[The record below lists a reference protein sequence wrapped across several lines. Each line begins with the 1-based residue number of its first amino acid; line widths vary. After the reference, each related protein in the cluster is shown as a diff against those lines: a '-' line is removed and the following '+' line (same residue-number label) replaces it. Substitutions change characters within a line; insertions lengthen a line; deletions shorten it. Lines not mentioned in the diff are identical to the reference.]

1 MSLWE
6 NLKALLVGPAPIE
19 AVFKQEWVAYL
30 EQNLPLYTRLPEGLK
45 HSLHEKIGLFVATTY
60 FEGCNELELT
70 DEMILTVA
78 AQACILVLNHQGS
91 PYPKLNSVLLYPTTF
106 SSSVQDMGPGGTI
119 IERTVHRLGESW
131 GSGTVIL
138 AWDSVRH
145 GARNIYDGHNVTFHE
160 FAHQLDSLNGST
172 DGVPPLG
179 SQEAFVTW
187 CQVLNDGYDQLAK
200 KAAYGK
206 KAVLDHYG
214 ATNPAEYFAVATE
227 AFFEKPKQ
235 LQTKRPELY
244 ATLQEYYQLDPRE
257 WFQAE
262 PTHRFMPGDG
272 VSHT

>member
-6 NLKALLVGPAPIE
+6 NLKGLFLGSDPIE
-19 AVFKQEWVAYL
+19 TVFKAEWITHL
-30 EQNLPLYTRLPEGLK
+30 EHNLPLYARLPDELK
-45 HSLHEKIGLFVATTY
+45 LKLHERIGQFIATTY

-78 AQACILVLNHQGS
+78 GQACILVLNHKGS

-106 SSSVQDMGPGGTI
+106 SSTVQDIGPGGTI
-119 IERTVHRLGESW
+119 IERKVHRLGESW

-160 FAHQLDSLNGST
+160 FAHQLDSLNGPT
-172 DGVPPLG
+172 DGVPPLH

-187 CQVLNDGYDQLAK
+187 CQILNDGYATLVDNAER
-200 KAAYGK
+200 GK

-235 LQTKRPELY
+235 LKKKRPELY
-244 ATLQEYYQLDPRE
+244 DTLKDYYQLDPIE
-257 WFQAE
+257 WF
-262 PTHRFMPGDG
+262 
-272 VSHT
+272 SN